1 MARVGS
7 CRADTDPVFMEMA
20 LCAVLWTAF
29 PGERNG
35 EMSDPTPNGP
45 PYGYRHFVLALA
57 IGIIIGT
64 VVPLILEYFGL
75 IDFVKN
81 WP

>member
-1 MARVGS
+1 
-7 CRADTDPVFMEMA
+7 
-20 LCAVLWTAF
+20 
-29 PGERNG
+29 
-35 EMSDPTPNGP
+35 MSDPTPNGP